1 MPSALRR
8 AFLFQAVAKVFAK
21 GVKMIND
28 RMSAANKGILS
39 TARIK
44 EGSKIQT
51 GSHLQPHSNVGFFVL
66 WAFLLLLLKFFKRFL
81 GRLGPSFLLVVFS
94 FVSGLVFSFPKGFR
108 QVENGIDKV

>member
-1 MPSALRR
+1 MPSALQR
-8 AFLFQAVAKVFAK
+8 AFAFQAVAKVFAK

-66 WAFLLLLLKFFKRFL
+66 WGFLRCHF
-81 GRLGPSFLLVVFS
+81 
-94 FVSGLVFSFPKGFR
+94 
-108 QVENGIDKV
+108 

>member
-8 AFLFQAVAKVFAK
+8 AFSFEAVAKVFAK

-28 RMSAANKGILS
+28 RIRAANKGILS

-51 GSHLQPHSNVGFFVL
+51 GSQEMKPHSNVGFFVL
-66 WAFLLLLLKFFKRFL
+66 WVFSSYLLL
-81 GRLGPSFLLVVFS
+81 
-94 FVSGLVFSFPKGFR
+94 
-108 QVENGIDKV
+108 Q

>member
-8 AFLFQAVAKVFAK
+8 AFSFQAVAKVFAK

-44 EGSKIQT
+44 EGSQIQT
-51 GSHLQPHSNVGFFVL
+51 GSLLQPHSNVGFFVL
-66 WAFLLLLLKFFKRFL
+66 W
-81 GRLGPSFLLVVFS
+81 VFS
-94 FVSGLVFSFPKGFR
+94 SYLLFQLMYNILAKNF
-108 QVENGIDKV
+108 NLLYI

>member
-1 MPSALRR
+1 MPSALQR
-8 AFLFQAVAKVFAK
+8 AFAFQAVAKVFAK

-51 GSHLQPHSNVGFFVL
+51 GSQ
-66 WAFLLLLLKFFKRFL
+66 
-81 GRLGPSFLLVVFS
+81 
-94 FVSGLVFSFPKGFR
+94 
-108 QVENGIDKV
+108 EM

>member
-8 AFLFQAVAKVFAK
+8 AFSFEAVAKVFAK

-28 RMSAANKGILS
+28 RIRAANKGILS

-51 GSHLQPHSNVGFFVL
+51 GSHLQPHSNVGFFV
-66 WAFLLLLLKFFKRFL
+66 
-81 GRLGPSFLLVVFS
+81 
-94 FVSGLVFSFPKGFR
+94 FVGF
-108 QVENGIDKV
+108 

>member
-66 WAFLLLLLKFFKRFL
+66 WESKLPYMLPRTIRRGFFAKGLIIKRPLKL
-81 GRLGPSFLLVVFS
+81 
-94 FVSGLVFSFPKGFR
+94 
-108 QVENGIDKV
+108 EE